1 MLHSLLHH
9 NHKFYFPNLPVS
21 LKTPHFSTPTLL
33 QKSII
38 NSHTVSAINPSQE
51 ALSPWLSK
59 IITTATVDLSTY
71 FGDINESSSFQ
82 VTFSVVL
89 STAIAVFFFPT
100 IQRRIKKAKQLVC
113 DHFYTLFFPPSSC
126 KIRIKQQ
133 FNF

>member
-21 LKTPHFSTPTLL
+21 LKTPHFSSPTLL

-38 NSHTVSAINPSQE
+38 NSHTVSAIHPSQE

-59 IITTATVDLSTY
+59 ITTATVDLSTY

-100 IQRRIKKAKQLVC
+100 IQRRIKKAKQLVY
-113 DHFYTLFFPPSSC
+113 DHLYSFFPLLHA
-126 KIRIKQQ
+126 
-133 FNF
+133 N